1 MLSAA
6 AFVVLRLLCWASAL
20 NSSMGQ
26 SVLFEEVVVI
36 EMQVEVGIEME
47 VEVEI
52 ETEEHS
58 LSAETQ
64 ETMSIRIE

>member
-6 AFVVLRLLCWASAL
+6 ALVVLRLLCWASAL

-26 SVLFEEVVVI
+26 SVSFAQVVAIAMEV
-36 EMQVEVGIEME
+36 EDGIEME

-58 LSAETQ
+58 LSAETR
-64 ETMSIRIE
+64 ETTNSRIE